1 MIKIKVRKE
10 AQYLVF
16 ELDNNKTVKYDF
28 QKKQTIG
35 LSGKPVKDLKSQLR
49 GITIEEIIESC
60 EDKNYAEF
68 LSFLKRKYEFYYSN
82 VGSFLSMIRENAN
95 LEQLFSSGLKAEQLP
110 NNFFYSI
117 KDLPKS
123 LVKIAKE
130 KNIYISNC
138 FVKFWKENTDA
149 HFIAYE
155 IEYLTLNYRD
165 LYILFDYSVY
175 NFEEDCHKSLFNLL
189 LEKYNYN
196 AKSLLTFFDYLKTY
210 EAIENMEYMI
220 KELYDYAKMMDEISD
235 KFDKYP
241 KNFLTTHKIACRN
254 YNRLKKEFE
263 EEKFRSRINKNYE
276 CCFGEYIFV
285 YPNSTQDIKDEAVQ
299 QNNCVASYIENVIN
313 GTCHILFL
321 RKRNQK
327 DKSLVTIEVDPVRN
341 IIVQA
346 KGKFNRDVTEEEN
359 KAIETWN
366 KKFSINKDM
375 EVAA

>member
-1 MIKIKVRKE
+1 
-10 AQYLVF
+10 
-16 ELDNNKTVKYDF
+16 
-28 QKKQTIG
+28 
-35 LSGKPVKDLKSQLR
+35 
-49 GITIEEIIESC
+49 
-60 EDKNYAEF
+60 
-68 LSFLKRKYEFYYSN
+68 
-82 VGSFLSMIRENAN
+82 MIRENAN

-130 KNIYISNC
+130 KNIYVSND

-175 NFEEDCHKSLFNLL
+175 NFEEDCYKSLFNLL

-254 YNRLKKEFE
+254 YSRLKKEFE

-327 DKSLVTIEVDPVRN
+327 YKSLVTIEIDP
-341 IIVQA
+341 
-346 KGKFNRDVTEEEN
+346 
-359 KAIETWN
+359 
-366 KKFSINKDM
+366 
-375 EVAA
+375 

>member
-35 LSGKPVKDLKSQLR
+35 LSGKPVKDLRSQLR

-130 KNIYISNC
+130 KNIYISND

-149 HFIAYE
+149 HFIAYKT
-155 IEYLTLNYRD
+155 EYLTLNYRD

-175 NFEEDCHKSLFNLL
+175 NFEEDCRKSLFNLL

-241 KNFLTTHKIACRN
+241 RNFLTTHKIACRN
-254 YNRLKKEFE
+254 YNRLKEQFKEDEF
-263 EEKFRSRINKNYE
+263 KNRIDKRYE
-276 CCFGEYIFV
+276 CSFGKYTFI
-285 YPNSTQDIKDEAVQ
+285 YPNSTQDIKDEAVK
-299 QNNCVASYIENVIN
+299 QNNCVASYIKKLLMV
-313 GTCHILFL
+313 
-321 RKRNQK
+321 
-327 DKSLVTIEVDPVRN
+327 S
-341 IIVQA
+341 
-346 KGKFNRDVTEEEN
+346 
-359 KAIETWN
+359 AI
-366 KKFSINKDM
+366 FYF
-375 EVAA
+375 

>member
-35 LSGKPVKDLKSQLR
+35 LSGKPVKDLRSQLR

-241 KNFLTTHKIACRN
+241 KNFLTTHKIA
-254 YNRLKKEFE
+254 
-263 EEKFRSRINKNYE
+263 
-276 CCFGEYIFV
+276 
-285 YPNSTQDIKDEAVQ
+285 
-299 QNNCVASYIENVIN
+299 
-313 GTCHILFL
+313 
-321 RKRNQK
+321 
-327 DKSLVTIEVDPVRN
+327 
-341 IIVQA
+341 
-346 KGKFNRDVTEEEN
+346 
-359 KAIETWN
+359 W
-366 KKFSINKDM
+366 
-375 EVAA
+375 